1 MGVDAVRPNPD
12 QIQTNVDQA
21 PIDEL
26 ISVAETIGQ
35 IVCIARRIRQEQ
47 PGGQEWS
54 KLSEQARFI
63 IDGYVEQVQE
73 NPNKLDELR
82 KDVAHLNGI
91 NLFDVTEIQ
100 TAINKLNT
108 AADEAKQREIAAAQE
123 LPQFI
128 QEARNIAQIVS
139 LATEAEKNGQKNVVW
154 LQLKKR
160 AEQIIEAYKTQI
172 QADPSRV
179 NPIQFDLLSLKGTTL
194 FSEYEINQ
202 LITQLR

>member
-1 MGVDAVRPNPD
+1 MGVDAVRPNLD

-35 IVCIARRIRQEQ
+35 IVYIARRIGQEQ

-54 KLSEQARFI
+54 KLFEQARFI

-128 QEARNIAQIVS
+128 QEARNIAQIVL
-139 LATEAEKNGQKNVVW
+139 LATEAEKNGQKDVVW
-154 LQLKKR
+154 PQLKKR
-160 AEQIIEAYKTQI
+160 AGQIKEAYKI
-172 QADPSRV
+172 QVRADPSSV
-179 NPIQFDLLSLKGTTL
+179 GPIKYDLLNLRGATL

-202 LITQLR
+202 LLTQLK